1 VVALLLIAES
11 VVPVA
16 SKNTRKGDMPVSR
29 TAATLRV
36 RGPLVPVHDRAVGA
50 LTGGLAA
57 APTVTVADCVAL
69 PPVPVHV
76 SV

>member
-1 VVALLLIAES
+1 MVALLLIAES

-50 LTGGLAA
+50 LTGAL
-57 APTVTVADCVAL
+57 TVTVADCVAL